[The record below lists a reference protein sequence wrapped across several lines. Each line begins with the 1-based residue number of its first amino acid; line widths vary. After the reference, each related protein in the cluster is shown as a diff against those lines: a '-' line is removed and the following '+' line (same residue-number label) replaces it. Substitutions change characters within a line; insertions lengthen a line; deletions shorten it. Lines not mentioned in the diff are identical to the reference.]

1 MVITCASCLTKFNLD
16 DSRITSK
23 GVKVRCSRCKHVFYV
38 VSPPETKEEV
48 MENFE
53 SFAKFHEDL
62 MVPGEVPAKEPV
74 QEKVSPPPPRQE
86 EERPQKPKPVEEAPS
101 EKEEEKEEEEEALLF
116 RDRATKEIEK
126 EEVSYEGGEK
136 VEAKSPSS
144 KEKAR
149 RRERRGPS
157 PFLAILIILLL
168 LVFGLFYLWTEV
180 GSGGKLSPYLE
191 APIKRIETLWQ
202 KVWGTEREGLQ
213 VGDLTG
219 YEEKI
224 GDTSIFVIEGKVS
237 NQSRFNRKH
246 IKVKVILFDQDK
258 VKMAEKEAICGL
270 TLSRQD
276 LKSQPPAFF
285 KGEMV
290 VKPQTENEGIVSA
303 GKICPFMVIF
313 RDPLSQAREFKVE
326 IVEAPNL

>member
-16 DSRITSK
+16 DSYITSK

-38 VSPPETKEEV
+38 VPPPETKEEV

-53 SFAKFHEDL
+53 SFAKYHEDL
-62 MVPGEVPAKEPV
+62 MVPGEAPAKGPV
-74 QEKVSPPPPRQE
+74 QEKVSPPPPKRE
-86 EERPQKPKPVEEAPS
+86 EEQPQKPKPLEETAP
-101 EKEEEKEEEEEALLF
+101 EKEKEKEEEALLF
-116 RDRATKEIEK
+116 GDKTAKAVEK
-126 EEVSYEGGEK
+126 EEVFYEGGEK
-136 VEAKSPSS
+136 VEAKSPPS

-191 APIKRIETLWQ
+191 TPIKKIETLWQ

-219 YEEKI
+219 YEEKV
-224 GDTSIFVIEGKVS
+224 GDASIFVIEGKVS
-237 NQSRFNRKH
+237 NQSRFTKKH
-246 IKVKVILFDQDK
+246 IKVKVVLFDQDK
-258 VKMAEKEAICGL
+258 VKMAEKEAVCGL

-276 LKSQPPAFF
+276 LKGQPPAFF

-290 VKPQTENEGIVSA
+290 VRPQTEKEGIVSA
-303 GKICPFMVIF
+303 GKISSFMVIF
-313 RDPLSQAREFKVE
+313 RDPLNQAREFKVE
-326 IVEAPNL
+326 IIEAPNL